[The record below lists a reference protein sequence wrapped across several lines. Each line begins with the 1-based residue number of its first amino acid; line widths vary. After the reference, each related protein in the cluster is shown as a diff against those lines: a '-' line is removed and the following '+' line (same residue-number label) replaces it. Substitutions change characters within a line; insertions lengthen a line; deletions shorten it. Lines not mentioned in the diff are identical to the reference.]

1 MFNFRENNNILT
13 DYRALNFF
21 YIAKRDYLTNCI
33 HNYCM
38 NIKFFRKKL
47 DLNQIELAK
56 KLNVS
61 RSAISR
67 YEKGESDPPVEIL
80 CKLADIF
87 GVSVDTIVGH
97 QSNMLDFSSLDPNQQ
112 EAIKLI
118 RDLPKAKVDKVVGF
132 CQALMENEN

>member
-1 MFNFRENNNILT
+1 
-13 DYRALNFF
+13 
-21 YIAKRDYLTNCI
+21 
-33 HNYCM
+33 M
-38 NIKFFRKKL
+38 NIKFLRKKL
-47 DLNQIELAK
+47 DLNQIQLAK

-87 GVSVDTIVGH
+87 GVSVDTIIGH
-97 QSNMLDFSSLDPNQQ
+97 QSNMLDISSLDPNQQ